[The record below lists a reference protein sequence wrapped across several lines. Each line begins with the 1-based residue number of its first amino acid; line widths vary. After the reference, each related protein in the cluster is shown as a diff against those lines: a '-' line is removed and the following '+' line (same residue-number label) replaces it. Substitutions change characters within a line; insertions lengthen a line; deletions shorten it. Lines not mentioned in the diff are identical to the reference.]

1 MNERYNTTREKID
14 ALEKK
19 KAARLGEADKIG
31 AFMFEMLERDEPL
44 DTFDERLWIAVI
56 DHATV
61 FHDGRIVFTFVNGME
76 VEG

>member
-1 MNERYNTTREKID
+1 MWRGTTPMHIFTLPVGVKLTDFSAVFI
-14 ALEKK
+14 
-19 KAARLGEADKIG
+19 
-31 AFMFEMLERDEPL
+31 
-44 DTFDERLWIAVI
+44 DTFDDRLWIAVI